1 MLKNS
6 MWALCTGVFRALWV
20 MESRAKAA
28 RVGGEKGLRPGDRQ
42 EVVLAH
48 REGSKRTLAAH
59 RLATSACTSGPRTQS
74 QVVLLG
80 LGYRST
86 TVHTL
91 PKEAQ
96 TGLLFIHRLY
106 FTSECLPL
114 TTEMTHSAGTRGEAS
129 VYRQGAMGS
138 LRKGWPT

>member
-1 MLKNS
+1 

-106 FTSECLPL
+106 FTVRMPPPHDRDDTLSGDAWGGERV
-114 TTEMTHSAGTRGEAS
+114 EAGSHGIDQIQAC
-129 VYRQGAMGS
+129 
-138 LRKGWPT
+138 